1 MKIGM
6 IIAVEIES
14 FLDKYNLQIE
24 KVKTSGFNVYKIN
37 KNNAKIFAIHS
48 GAGQIYAAAAT
59 ELLISE
65 FKVDYIINYGVVG
78 AMTDEI
84 AVTSAC
90 VVESVVHYNFDTS
103 DADNCEIGRHLNY
116 PSIYIPT
123 DKKLLDMA
131 LNVDPRLKAVVCAS
145 GEKFIG
151 TKEEKSEI
159 HKQFNTDICDME
171 SAAIVLIADKSNIP
185 CVLIKTISDSLT
197 GGADEFY
204 KAFDE
209 ASKVCM
215 DICDK
220 IIENITI

>member
-1 MKIGM
+1 MRIGM
-6 IIAVEIES
+6 LIAVEIES
-14 FLDKYNLQIE
+14 FLGKYKSKII
-24 KVKTSGFNVYKIN
+24 KKSTAGFDVYN
-37 KNNAKIFAIHS
+37 MSKNGAEIFAIHS

-65 FKVDYIINYGVVG
+65 YKVDYIINYGVVG
-78 AMTDEI
+78 AMTEESS
-84 AVTSAC
+84 VLSAC

-103 DADNCEIGRHLNY
+103 DADGCEIGRHMNY

-123 DKKLLDMA
+123 DKKLMELA
-131 LNVDPRLKAVVCAS
+131 LKVEPKLKAVVCAS

-151 TKEEKSEI
+151 SREEKKKI
-159 HKQFNTDICDME
+159 HDDFKSDICDME
-171 SAAIVLIADKSNIP
+171 SAAIVLIADKSKVP
-185 CVLIKTISDSLT
+185 CVLIKTISDSLN

-204 KAFDE
+204 KAFDD

-220 IIENITI
+220 LIAEILH

>member
-37 KNNAKIFAIHS
+37 KNNAEIFAIRS